1 MAARVFIDGEA
12 GTTGLQIRDRLVGRR
27 DIELVSIDPARRK
40 DAAARAELLNSVDVV
55 ILCLPDDAAREA
67 VALITNPAVK
77 VIDASTAHRVATGW
91 TYGFPEH
98 APGWRQ
104 RIVEASRVS
113 NPGCYSTGS
122 IALLA
127 PLVRAGLLPADWPVT
142 INAISGYSGGGRG
155 LIEEFAEPAPDGRTD
170 DYRVYALGLT
180 HKHVPEITDRAG
192 LAHAPVFSP
201 AVGRYA
207 QGMIVQVPLPLW
219 ALPGQP
225 TPAALRDALA
235 AAYAGERFV
244 TVADEAETKALQ
256 KLRGPA
262 GGYVPDLDPEALNGT
277 NRMKLYVF
285 GNDGAQQA
293 ILLALFDNLGKGA
306 SGAAVQNMNLMLGLD
321 EAAGLD

>member
-1 MAARVFIDGEA
+1 MAAKVFIDGEA
-12 GTTGLQIRDRLVGRR
+12 GTTGLQIRERLISRR
-27 DIELVSIDPARRK
+27 DIELLSIDPARRK
-40 DAAARAELLNSVDVV
+40 DVAARAELLNSADVV
-55 ILCLPDDAAREA
+55 ILCLPDEAARDA
-67 VALITNPAVK
+67 IALITNPAVK
-77 VIDASTAHRVATGW
+77 VIDASTAHRVAPGW
-91 TYGFPEH
+91 IYGFPEH
-98 APGWRQ
+98 APNWRA
-104 RIVEASRVS
+104 RIAESSRVS

-127 PLVRAGLLPADWPVT
+127 PLVRVGLVPADWPVT

-155 LIEEFAEPAPDGRTD
+155 LIEEFSEPAPQGRTD
-170 DYRVYALGLT
+170 DFRAYALGLT
-180 HKHVPEITDRAG
+180 HKHVPEITDRVG
-192 LAHAPVFSP
+192 LTHAPLFSP

-225 TPAALRDALA
+225 TPAALRHALA

-244 TVADEAETKALQ
+244 TVADEAETQGLQ

-262 GGYVPDLDPEALNGT
+262 AGYVPDLDPEALNNT

-293 ILLALFDNLGKGA
+293 ILFAVFDNLGKGA

-321 EAAGLD
+321 EAAGLE